1 MEGMLEGSWAVF
13 IWWWWLNVVLSPYL
27 VTNMTNTSRNMNL
40 IEFLCFIDLLQG
52 IALFD
57 VQTVINLNLNWRW
70 DDWDFDVVELIV

>member
-1 MEGMLEGSWAVF
+1 M
-13 IWWWWLNVVLSPYL
+13 NVVLSPYL

-57 VQTVINLNLNWRW
+57 VQTVINLNWRW